1 MDEQLF
7 MAGLGVSLEEKIEKA
22 IATIRHYEPEA
33 LKVSQDGY
41 ILCDSYGKDSC
52 VILDLVKRSGAKHR
66 PVHNLTT
73 LDPPELIRF
82 GRKSHPATIVQRP
95 KKPMLTMLAESNKGP
110 PTRIV
115 RWCCSEYKERHGN
128 DGIKILGV
136 RAAES
141 PRRRINW
148 KVFTPH
154 RDTGAWILNPILYW
168 SDADVWQYIRRNEIP
183 YCSLYDEGF
192 SRLGCIGCPM
202 AGEGRKMEFARW
214 PGYERAWKKAFE
226 RFWNNWHNVPRKDG
240 APRWF
245 DRKGLKSW
253 EELWS
258 WWINRMPKEDENADC
273 QMGLF

>member
-33 LKVSQDGY
+33 LKFSPDGY
-41 ILCDSYGKDSC
+41 YLCDSYGKDSC
-52 VILDLVKRSGAKHR
+52 VILDLAKRSSVKFAA
-66 PVHNLTT
+66 NYSLTT
-73 LDPPELIRF
+73 IDPPELIWF
-82 GRKSHPATIVQRP
+82 GRKNHPDTIVHRP
-95 KKPMLTMLAESNKGP
+95 KMPMLTMLAEKPRGP
-110 PTRIV
+110 PTRLI
-115 RWCCSEYKERHGN
+115 RWCCEEYKEHGGDN
-128 DGIKILGV
+128 MIKILGV

-141 PRRRINW
+141 ARRKANW

-154 RDTGAWILNPILYW
+154 RKTETWFLNPILYW
-168 SDADVWQYIRRNEIP
+168 SDADVWQYIRQNNIP

-192 SRLGCIGCPM
+192 ARLGCIGCPM
-202 AGEGRKMEFARW
+202 AGDGRYKEFARW
-214 PGYERAWKKAFE
+214 PRYERAWKRAFE